1 VQQLWF
7 HCAKKTSQ
15 LWSIDPRR
23 VYRAADL
30 CDARWGVQTPFR
42 ESLKKLFQT
51 EVPRGEVF
59 IDPTGEL
66 WCKLD
71 NITAHLKHGGRGR

>member
-1 VQQLWF
+1 MVSLRQKDKS
-7 HCAKKTSQ
+7 ASV
-15 LWSIDPRR
+15 DRP
-23 VYRAADL
+23 AAGFIARPIFAML
-30 CDARWGVQTPFR
+30 LGCSDAFR

>member
-1 VQQLWF
+1 MVSR
-7 HCAKKTSQ
+7 AKKTRRLQ
-15 LWSIDPRR
+15 SIDPRR

-30 CDARWGVQTPFR
+30 CDVLGCSEAFR
-42 ESLKKLFQT
+42 ESLKKLFQK
-51 EVPRGEVF
+51 EAPRGEVF

-71 NITAHLKHGGRGR
+71 NITAHLRHGGRGR